1 MRSRSLLLAV
11 LAAIVGLVFIACGG
25 DGGGGSGGGSTGE
38 GTGSGATGEGSDG
51 PTGGTGE
58 RPSAAA
64 DLRMQL
70 DLLEMAH
77 LADVDHA
84 GLYMDFGTPARA
96 KYTMGAW
103 RSGWGADGV
112 DGDETYTYA
121 SDFGRVYFTLTG
133 EPGPVTLRLRM
144 RAVGTRRL
152 QIFVN
157 NRSLESGIELSDA
170 AAFDD
175 YDVQVPASM
184 VRRGENNLRLQF
196 GGTTAV
202 DGANVSVA
210 MSSIRVIPGS
220 PAADEHYVAPDYDTL
235 VAQMELQGTTRRA
248 LAVRAPTTVSYYV
261 DVPEHG
267 HFVFGVGGEG
277 AGTGATAHVTV
288 TPEGG
293 TTTELWTGPVAAL
306 WNDQSLD
313 LASYVGQVV
322 RLEMRVDGATEG
334 RVGWSAPA
342 IMVDPPEVAE
352 AGDPVRNVVVIL
364 IDTLRASK
372 LRAYE
377 PTSRVQTPVF
387 DRLVE
392 HGTLFMRAQSEEN
405 WTKPSV
411 ASVLTGLTPATHGC
425 KTDAARLPDGAE
437 MVSEAFDSAGFA
449 TGSFIANGYVS
460 DRFGFDQGWDYYTN
474 FIREE
479 RSTHAEDVYRA
490 AGDFIEQHRSERFFV
505 YVQTIDPHV
514 PYDPPDEY
522 LRLYDPRTDYT
533 GQVQPRLTA
542 DLLERAKRN
551 PPQVTFTQSDI
562 TRLTALHDGDI
573 TYHDHWMGEFIS
585 RLETLGVADDTLFVI
600 TADHGEE
607 FQDHGSWGHG
617 HSVYQELLNVPLLFY
632 RPGRVPEG
640 RRIDRTVSTMFIPQ
654 TVVEAAGVQGMTRA
668 EGRSLMPD
676 IRGAVPQ
683 GYQVAFSDMLDDRRV
698 IRAGRWKMIM
708 NGTNTK
714 MFDLQEDPHER
725 NEVTDMTH
733 WPVAERYLR
742 ILLGQYLGAVD
753 RGHWWSATQ
762 TPPGPL
768 TGAGGAAQLD
778 AQTCAQ
784 LRALGYVPDCPGDT
798 N

>member
-1 MRSRSLLLAV
+1 MRTRSILLATSV
-11 LAAIVGLVFIACGG
+11 AIAVALFVACGG
-25 DGGGGSGGGSTGE
+25 HDDAAGSGGGSGD
-38 GTGSGATGEGSDG
+38 GTGTGAAGGDG
-51 PTGGTGE
+51 PHGGTGD
-58 RPSAAA
+58 RPAAAA
-64 DLRMQL
+64 DLRVQ
-70 DLLEMAH
+70 LEMINLVH
-77 LADVDHA
+77 LADVDHG
-84 GLYMDFGTPARA
+84 GLYMDFGTAARP

-112 DGDETYTYA
+112 DGDETYSYA
-121 SDFGRVYFTLTG
+121 SETGRVYFDVR
-133 EPGPVTLRLRM
+133 EPGPLTLRIRM
-144 RAVGTRRL
+144 RRVGTQRL
-152 QIFVN
+152 QVFVN
-157 NRSLESGIELSDA
+157 NHSLAEGITLADVDE
-170 AAFDD
+170 FRD
-175 YDVQVPASM
+175 YDVAVPADM
-184 VRRGENNLRLQF
+184 VRRGENALLLRF

-202 DGANVSVA
+202 DGANVSV
-210 MSSIRVIPGS
+210 MLSSIRVIPGT
-220 PAADEHYVAPDYDTL
+220 PAADAHYVAPDYDTL
-235 VAQMELQGTTRRA
+235 VAQMELAGTSRRA
-248 LAVRAPTTVSYYV
+248 IAVRAPTDVSYYV
-261 DVPEHG
+261 DVPEHA

-277 AGTGATAHVTV
+277 TSGSATAHVVV
-288 TPEGG
+288 TPEGAEPH
-293 TTTELWTGPVAAL
+293 ELWTGPIASL

-313 LASYVGQVV
+313 LSSYAGQVV
-322 RLEMRVDGATEG
+322 RLEMRVDGSWDG
-334 RVGWSAPA
+334 RVGWAMPA
-342 IMVDPPEVAE
+342 IMVDPPEIAA

-377 PTSRVQTPVF
+377 PTSRVRTPVF
-387 DRLVE
+387 DDLVE

-437 MVSEAFDSAGFA
+437 MVSEAFDAQGFA

-490 AGDFIEQHRSERFFV
+490 AGDFIEQHRQERFFV

-514 PYDPPDEY
+514 PYDPPEEY
-522 LRLYDPRTDYT
+522 LRMYDPRTDYT
-533 GQVQPRLTA
+533 GQVQPRMTA

-551 PPQVTFTQSDI
+551 PPQVTFSPSDV

-573 TYHDHWMGEFIS
+573 TYHDHWMGEFIH

-640 RRIDRTVSTMFIPQ
+640 QRLEQTVSTMFIPQ
-654 TVVEAAGVQGMTRA
+654 TVVEAAGITGMTHA

-676 IRGAVPQ
+676 IRGGVPA

-698 IRAGRWKMIM
+698 IRAGRWKMII
-708 NGTNTK
+708 NGNNTK

-733 WPVAERYLR
+733 WPIAERYLR
-742 ILLGQYLGAVD
+742 ILLGQYLGALD

-762 TPPGPL
+762 VAP
-768 TGAGGAAQLD
+768 
-778 AQTCAQ
+778 
-784 LRALGYVPDCPGDT
+784 RALGGGGDIQMDRETCMQLVALGYARAEDCPP
-798 N
+798 

>member
-1 MRSRSLLLAV
+1 MRARSVLLA
-11 LAAIVGLVFIACGG
+11 LAGAIAGIVFVACSCGG
-25 DGGGGSGGGSTGE
+25 QGATTTTSGPGE
-38 GTGSGATGEGSDG
+38 GATTETDG
-51 PTGGTGE
+51 TAEVTPTGGTGD
-58 RPSAAA
+58 RPAAA
-64 DLRMQL
+64 NDLRLQ
-70 DLLEMAH
+70 LEMIDLVH
-77 LADVDHA
+77 LADVDHG
-84 GLYMDFGTPARA
+84 GLYMDFGTPARP

-112 DGDETYTYA
+112 DGDETYSYA
-121 SDFGRVYFTLTG
+121 SETGRVYFDVREPAQLT
-133 EPGPVTLRLRM
+133 VRLRM

-152 QIFVN
+152 QVFVN
-157 NRSLESGIELSDA
+157 DHTLTEGVELSDA
-170 AAFDD
+170 AEFRD
-175 YDVQVPASM
+175 YDVTVPASL
-184 VRRGENNLRLQF
+184 VHAGENRLLLRF
-196 GGTTAV
+196 GGTTPV
-202 DGANVSVA
+202 DGANVSVMLSA
-210 MSSIRVIPGS
+210 IRVIVGA

-235 VAQMELQGTTRRA
+235 VTRMELAGTQRRA
-248 LAVRAPTTVSYYV
+248 IAVRAPTDVSYYV
-261 DVPEHG
+261 DVPEHA

-277 AGTGATAHVTV
+277 STGSASAHVIA

-293 TTTELWTGPVAAL
+293 TPTELWTGPIAAL

-313 LASYVGQVV
+313 LSTYAGQVV
-322 RLEMRVDGATEG
+322 RLEMRVDGTWDG
-334 RVGWSAPA
+334 RIGWAMPA
-342 IMVDPPEVAE
+342 IMVDPPQVAE
-352 AGDPVRNVVVIL
+352 AGDPIRNVVVIL

-372 LRAYE
+372 LRAYD

-392 HGTLFMRAQSEEN
+392 HGTLFVRAQSEEN

-437 MVSEAFDSAGFA
+437 MVSEAFDAAGFA

-479 RSTHAEDVYRA
+479 HSTHAEDVYRA
-490 AGDFIEQHRSERFFV
+490 AGDFIEQHRGERFFV

-514 PYDPPDEY
+514 PYDPPAEY
-522 LRLYDPRTDYT
+522 LRMYDPRTDYT
-533 GQVQPRLTA
+533 GQVQPRMTA

-617 HSVYQELLNVPLLFY
+617 HTVYQELLGVPLLFY
-632 RPGRVPEG
+632 RPGHVPEG
-640 RRIDRTVSTMFIPQ
+640 QRIQQTVSTMFIPQ
-654 TVVEAAGVQGMTRA
+654 TVVDAAGIPGMTRA

-676 IRGAVPQ
+676 IRGAVPT

-698 IRAGRWKMIM
+698 IRAGRWKMII

-725 NEVTDMTH
+725 NEVTDMGH
-733 WPVAERYLR
+733 WPVASRYLR
-742 ILLGQYLGAVD
+742 ILLGQYLGSVD
-753 RGHWWSATQ
+753 RGHWWSSSQ
-762 TPPGPL
+762 TARGSL
-768 TGAGGAAQLD
+768 TGGGDIQMDRITCMQLV
-778 AQTCAQ
+778 
-784 LRALGYVPDCPGDT
+784 ALGYAREEDCPPE
-798 N
+798 

>member
-1 MRSRSLLLAV
+1 MRTRSFFLATI
-11 LAAIVGLVFIACGG
+11 AAIVGLCFVACGG
-25 DGGGGSGGGSTGE
+25 GADDGAGSGSGSGTGAGTGAGADGE
-38 GTGSGATGEGSDG
+38 G
-51 PTGGTGE
+51 PRGGTGE
-58 RPSAAA
+58 RPAAA
-64 DLRMQL
+64 AELRMQL
-70 DLLEMAH
+70 EMIDLVH
-77 LADVDHA
+77 LADVDHG
-84 GLYMDFGTPARA
+84 GLYMDFGTPARP

-121 SDFGRVYFTLTG
+121 SETGRVYFTLTG
-133 EPGPVTLRLRM
+133 EPSALTLRLRM

-152 QIFVN
+152 QVFVN
-157 NRSLESGIELSDA
+157 NRSLDAGVELSDA
-170 AAFDD
+170 AEFRD
-175 YDVQVPASM
+175 YDVAVPAAM
-184 VRRGENNLRLQF
+184 VRRGENALLLRF
-196 GGTTAV
+196 GGTTPV

-210 MSSIRVIPGS
+210 LSSIRVLPGT
-220 PAADEHYVAPDYDTL
+220 PAADEHFVAPDYDTL
-235 VAQMELQGTTRRA
+235 VAQMELAGTTRRA
-248 LAVRAPTTVSYYV
+248 IAVRAPTTVSYYV
-261 DVPEHG
+261 DVPEHA

-277 AGTGATAHVTV
+277 TGAGATATAHVSI
-288 TPEGG
+288 TPEGAE
-293 TTTELWTGPVAAL
+293 TSEIWTGPVASL
-306 WNDQSLD
+306 WSDQSID
-313 LASYVGQVV
+313 LAAYAGQVV
-322 RLEMRVDGATEG
+322 RLELRVDGAADG
-334 RVGWSAPA
+334 RVGWAMPA

-352 AGDPVRNVVVIL
+352 AGEPVRNVVVIL

-372 LRAYE
+372 LRAYD
-377 PTSRVQTPVF
+377 PNSRVQTPVF
-387 DRLVE
+387 DRLAE

-437 MVSEAFDSAGFA
+437 MVSEAFDAAGFA

-490 AGDFIEQHRSERFFV
+490 AGDFVEQHRSERFFV

-514 PYDPPDEY
+514 PYDPPQEY

-533 GQVQPRLTA
+533 GQVQPRMTA
-542 DLLERAKRN
+542 DLLERAKRS
-551 PPQVTFTQSDI
+551 PPQVTFTPSDV

-573 TYHDHWMGEFIS
+573 TYHDHWMGEFIA
-585 RLETLGVADDTLFVI
+585 RLESLGVADDTLFVI

-640 RRIDRTVSTMFIPQ
+640 RRIPQTVSTMFIPQ
-654 TVVEAAGVQGMTRA
+654 TVVEAAGIEGMTRA
-668 EGRSLMPD
+668 EGRSQMPD

-698 IRAGRWKMIM
+698 VRAGRWKMII
-708 NGTNTK
+708 NGNNTK

-762 TPPGPL
+762 TAPRAL
-768 TGAGGAAQLD
+768 GGGGDAQID

-784 LRALGYVPDCPGDT
+784 LLALGYVANCATD
-798 N
+798 

>member
-1 MRSRSLLLAV
+1 MRTRSVLLAT
-11 LAAIVGLVFIACGG
+11 LAAIVLGLFVACG
-25 DGGGGSGGGSTGE
+25 DDEASPTPVGGSGD
-38 GTGSGATGEGSDG
+38 GTATDG
-51 PTGGTGE
+51 TAHAPRGGTGE
-58 RPSAAA
+58 RPAAA
-64 DLRMQL
+64 ANLRVQ
-70 DLLEMAH
+70 LEMIDVVH
-77 LADVDHA
+77 LADVDHG
-84 GLYMDFGTPARA
+84 GLYMDFGTAARP

-112 DGDETYTYA
+112 DGDETYSYA
-121 SDFGRVYFTLTG
+121 SETGRVYFDVR
-133 EPGPVTLRLRM
+133 EPGALTLRLRM
-144 RAVGTRRL
+144 RSVGTRRL
-152 QIFVN
+152 QVFVN
-157 NRSLESGIELSDA
+157 NHSLAAGIELSDA
-170 AAFDD
+170 PEFRD
-175 YDVQVPASM
+175 YDVPVPAEL
-184 VRRGENNLRLQF
+184 VRRGENALLLRF
-196 GGTTAV
+196 GGTTPV

-210 MSSIRVIPGS
+210 LSSIRVLTGTPT
-220 PAADEHYVAPDYDTL
+220 ADEHYVPPDYDTL
-235 VAQMELQGTTRRA
+235 VAQIELQGASRRA
-248 LAVRAPTTVSYYV
+248 IAVRAPTTVTYYV
-261 DVPEHG
+261 EVPEHA

-277 AGTGATAHVTV
+277 TSGSATAHVAV

-293 TTTELWTGPVAAL
+293 EAHELWTGPIASL

-313 LASYVGQVV
+313 LASYAGQVV
-322 RLEMRVDGATEG
+322 RLELRIDGAWDG
-334 RVGWSAPA
+334 RVGWAMPA
-342 IMVDPPEVAE
+342 IMIDPPHLASGGGAE

-387 DRLVE
+387 DRLAA
-392 HGTLFMRAQSEEN
+392 HGTLFTRAQSEEN

-425 KTDAARLPDGAE
+425 KTDAARLPDSAE
-437 MVSEAFDSAGFA
+437 MVSEAFDAAGFA

-460 DRFGFDQGWDYYTN
+460 DRFGFDQGWDFYTN

-514 PYDPPDEY
+514 PYDPPAEY
-522 LRLYDPRTDYT
+522 LRMYDPRTDYT
-533 GQVQPRLTA
+533 GQVQPRMTA

-573 TYHDHWMGEFIS
+573 TYHDHWMGEFIA

-640 RRIDRTVSTMFIPQ
+640 QRIEGTVSTMFIPQ
-654 TVVEAAGVQGMTRA
+654 TVVEAAGIPGMTHA

-676 IRGAVPQ
+676 IRGAVPA

-698 IRAGRWKMIM
+698 IRAGRWKMII
-708 NGTNTK
+708 NGSNTK

-725 NEVTDMTH
+725 NEVTDMSH

-742 ILLGQYLGAVD
+742 ILLGQYLGAID
-753 RGHWWSATQ
+753 RGHWWSAHQ
-762 TPPGPL
+762 TAPHAL
-768 TGAGGAAQLD
+768 TGGGD
-778 AQTCAQ
+778 AQIDARTCAQ
-784 LRALGYVPDCPGDT
+784 LLALGYVANCATD
-798 N
+798 

>member
-1 MRSRSLLLAV
+1 MMRARRSILLAV
-11 LAAIVGLVFIACGG
+11 LAAMAAGVSVACSGG
-25 DGGGGSGGGSTGE
+25 ASASGGGA
-38 GTGSGATGEGSDG
+38 ATGTSEA
-51 PTGGTGE
+51 PTGTTATVHGGTGD
-58 RPSAAA
+58 RPAAAA

-70 DLLEMAH
+70 DLMDMVH

-84 GLYMDFGTPARA
+84 GLYMDFGTPARP

-112 DGDETYTYA
+112 DGDETYSCAGET
-121 SDFGRVYFTLTG
+121 GRVYFTLTSD
-133 EPGPVTLRLRM
+133 PAPITLRLRM

-152 QIFVN
+152 QVFVN
-157 NRSLESGIELSDA
+157 NRSLESGVELSDA
-170 AAFDD
+170 AEFRD
-175 YDVQVPASM
+175 YDVSVPASM
-184 VRRGENNLRLQF
+184 VRRGENALMLRF

-210 MSSIRVIPGS
+210 LSSIRVIAGTPT
-220 PAADEHYVAPDYDTL
+220 ADEHYVAPDYDTL
-235 VAQMELQGTTRRA
+235 LATMELDGTSRRA
-248 LAVRAPTTVSYYV
+248 VAVRAPTTVSYYV
-261 DVPEHG
+261 DVPEHA

-277 AGTGATAHVTV
+277 TGSATAHVSV
-288 TPEGG
+288 TPEGAAA
-293 TTTELWTGPVAAL
+293 TEIFTAPVAAL
-306 WNDQSLD
+306 WNDQSID
-313 LASYVGQVV
+313 LAAYSGQVV
-322 RLEMRVDGATEG
+322 RLDLRVDGSSEG
-334 RVGWSAPA
+334 RVGWAMPA
-342 IMVDPPEVAE
+342 IMVDPPEVAA
-352 AGDPVRNVVVIL
+352 AGDPVHNVVVIL

-425 KTDAARLPDGAE
+425 KTDAARLPDSAE
-437 MVSEAFDSAGFA
+437 MVSEAFDAAGFA

-514 PYDPPDEY
+514 PYDPPVEY
-522 LRLYDPRTDYT
+522 MRLYDPRTDYT
-533 GQVQPRLTA
+533 GQVQPRMTA

-573 TYHDHWMGEFIS
+573 TYHDHWMGEFLS

-632 RPGRVPEG
+632 RPGHIPEG
-640 RRIDRTVSTMFIPQ
+640 RRIQQTVSTMYIPQ
-654 TVVEAAGVQGMTRA
+654 TVVDAAGVSGMTHA

-698 IRAGRWKMIM
+698 IRAGRWKMII

-714 MFDLQEDPHER
+714 MFDLQDDPHETH
-725 NEVTDMTH
+725 EVTDMTR

-762 TPPGPL
+762 HAAGL
-768 TGAGGAAQLD
+768 TGAGGAADIDPALR
-778 AQTCAQ
+778 AQ
-784 LRALGYVPDCPGDT
+784 LQALGYVQ
-798 N
+798 